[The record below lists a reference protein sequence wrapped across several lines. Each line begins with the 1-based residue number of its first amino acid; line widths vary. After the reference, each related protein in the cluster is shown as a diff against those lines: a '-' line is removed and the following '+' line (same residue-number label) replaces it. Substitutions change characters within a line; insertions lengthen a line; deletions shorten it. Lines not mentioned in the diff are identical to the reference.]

1 MTGAAGSDNQA
12 VMRALSIFPVVAAT
26 TLAATTL
33 AAAAPVAAE
42 TPLVPVVPEAVAEP
56 SHLAPL
62 AADSPWTARFEAAAD
77 ALLPALRSQDESRW
91 APLLGGQWLSPADRQ
106 RVAALLDEES
116 GPFRHALYS
125 RSIARRAILG
135 WQPPATLSAAE
146 RAAIAAS
153 PEAEAIVC
161 WSSRVTDEQW
171 PRTAAEADNA
181 PGRPYAC
188 ARITYSIRGDAPVW
202 RAFIDQPATAAAE
215 RP

>member
-1 MTGAAGSDNQA
+1 MTGAGGSDNQA
-12 VMRALSIFPVVAAT
+12 VMRALSIFPVLV
-26 TLAATTL
+26 ATTL

-62 AADSPWTARFEAAAD
+62 AVDSPWTARFEVAAD
-77 ALLPALRSQDESRW
+77 TLLPALRSQDESRW
-91 APLLGGQWLSPADRQ
+91 APLLGGQWLAEPDR
-106 RVAALLDEES
+106 RRIASLLRDED
-116 GPFRHALYS
+116 GPFGRALHS
-125 RSIARRAILG
+125 TGAARRAILG
-135 WQPPATLSAAE
+135 WQPPATLDAAD
-146 RAAIAAS
+146 RAAVAAR

-188 ARITYSIRGDAPVW
+188 ARIAYSIRGDAPVW
-202 RAFIDQPATAAAE
+202 RAFIDQRATAAAD